1 MNKLQRL
8 KNEIQLLPAKQQ
20 RADLVGTLQKYNS
33 QMTNAVGML
42 NDTHKT
48 TDFVKIVSETMDLG
62 LVADKTSVSAK
73 TAQRLRKSLSENI
86 QNIRNADDKVFTIES
101 NAKVALVSLRDKWRT
116 MLQSRIENYE
126 KIVKAAKNA
135 NLNGS
140 IALTETLEQ
149 LKGRAQDL
157 PKSEES
163 AQKTANLLADVADSI
178 HTLGLEGKVGEFLIA
193 AAAGNANAQLLT
205 DVEVCDF
212 VEKHKLWSALSVRL
226 E

>member
-8 KNEIQLLPAKQQ
+8 KNEIQLLPAKQH

-33 QMTNAVGML
+33 QMTNAVEIL
-42 NDTHKT
+42 NDTHEAT
-48 TDFVKIVSETMDLG
+48 NFVKIVFETMDLRP
-62 LVADKTSVSAK
+62 VADKTSISAK
-73 TAQRLRKSLSENI
+73 TAQRLRKSLTEDI

-101 NAKVALVSLRDKWRT
+101 NAKAALSSLRDKWRA
-116 MLQSRIENYE
+116 MLQSKIENYE

-135 NLNGS
+135 DLQGS

-178 HTLGLEGKVGEFLIA
+178 HTLGLEGKIGEFLIA
-193 AAAGNANAQLLT
+193 AAAGNANAELLI
-205 DVEVCDF
+205 DIEVRDF
-212 VEKHKLWSALSVRL
+212 IEKHKLWSALSVRL
-226 E
+226 G